1 MGTEDNGQR
10 TEELSVWCLVLC
22 ALCEGGLETKHKAQ
36 GTFLAFVLCL
46 MSFVL
51 SFGLEAAPSADGA
64 NLVFTVKRPGTTQG
78 FIAIFVQ

>member
-1 MGTEDNGQR
+1 
-10 TEELSVWCLVLC
+10 
-22 ALCEGGLETKHKAQ
+22 
-36 GTFLAFVLCL
+36 

-78 FIAIFVQ
+78 FIAIFAQ